1 MEQLVHET
9 IRNGYY
15 VIVLYMDKLVLVRA
29 VRCWYLVQSRPGFY
43 LAYCTFVF
51 YFL

>member
-9 IRNGYY
+9 YY